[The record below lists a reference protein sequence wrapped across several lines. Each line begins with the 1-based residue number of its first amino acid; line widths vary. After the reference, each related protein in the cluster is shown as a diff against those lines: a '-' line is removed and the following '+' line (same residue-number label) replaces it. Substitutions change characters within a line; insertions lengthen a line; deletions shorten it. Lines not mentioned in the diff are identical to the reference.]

1 MSERGLIDNVAGLAP
16 LKRSAGAGPGLAA
29 AATLLVWLLVSVSVH
44 PLPHESPDR
53 GAPLLMGADS
63 PESVRNVLALACGN
77 CHSQN
82 TRWPWY
88 SQVAPFSWLIEN
100 DVKRAREHLNLSRW
114 NTLDTVEQRSLLT
127 AIATVVE
134 NREMPLHKY
143 LMFHGEARLSP
154 EDSLQVIEWT
164 RAERT
169 RLRTSAASL
178 AQ

>member
-1 MSERGLIDNVAGLAP
+1 VIKRGLIDNAAGRAR
-16 LKRSAGAGPGLAA
+16 LKRGAGAGTGLAIGA
-29 AATLLVWLLVSVSVH
+29 VLVVWVLVSALIH
-44 PLPHESPDR
+44 PLPHEASDR
-53 GAPLLMGADS
+53 AAPLLLGADS
-63 PESVRNVLALACGN
+63 PESVRNVLANACGN

-82 TRWPWY
+82 TDWPWY

-114 NTLDTVEQRSLLT
+114 NTLDAVEQRSLLT

-143 LMFHGEARLSP
+143 LIFHGEARLSP

-178 AQ
+178 RQ

>member
-1 MSERGLIDNVAGLAP
+1 MAI
-16 LKRSAGAGPGLAA
+16 AA
-29 AATLLVWLLVSVSVH
+29 LLLSWLLVSVLVH
-44 PLPHESPDR
+44 PLPHETSDPS
-53 GAPLLMGADS
+53 APLLMGADS
-63 PESVRNVLALACGN
+63 PESVRTVLAQACGN

-88 SQVAPFSWLIEN
+88 SHVAPFSWLIEN

-114 NTLDTVEQRSLLT
+114 NILDAVEQRSLLT
-127 AIATVVE
+127 SIATVVE

-178 AQ
+178 TQ

>member
-1 MSERGLIDNVAGLAP
+1 VIKKGLIDNAAGPAR
-16 LKRSAGAGPGLAA
+16 LKRGAGAGTGLAIGA
-29 AATLLVWLLVSVSVH
+29 VLVVWLLVSALIH
-44 PLPHESPDR
+44 PLPHEASDHT
-53 GAPLLMGADS
+53 APLLSGADS
-63 PESVRNVLALACGN
+63 PESVRNVLAQACGN

-82 TRWPWY
+82 THWPWY

-114 NTLDTVEQRSLLT
+114 NTLDAVEQRSLLT

-178 AQ
+178 TQ

>member
-1 MSERGLIDNVAGLAP
+1 VSKRGLIDSAAGPARLKRGGGTGLAI
-16 LKRSAGAGPGLAA
+16 AA
-29 AATLLVWLLVSVSVH
+29 LLLVWLLVSVRVH
-44 PLPHESPDR
+44 PLPRETSDR
-53 GAPLLMGADS
+53 GAILLLGADT
-63 PESVRNVLALACGN
+63 PESVRNVLAQACGN

-88 SQVAPFSWLIEN
+88 SHVAPFSWLIES

-114 NTLDTVEQRSLLT
+114 NALDAVEQRSLLT

-154 EDSLQVIEWT
+154 EDALQVIEWT
-164 RAERT
+164 LAERT

-178 AQ
+178 RQ

>member
-1 MSERGLIDNVAGLAP
+1 MSKRGLIDNAAGP
-16 LKRSAGAGPGLAA
+16 SRLKRGLGTGLLIAA
-29 AATLLVWLLVSVSVH
+29 LLLAWLLVSVMVH
-44 PLPHESPDR
+44 PLPHEASDR
-53 GAPLLMGADS
+53 GETLLMGSDI
-63 PESVRNVLALACGN
+63 PEPVRNVLAQACGN

-82 TRWPWY
+82 THWPWY

-114 NTLDTVEQRSLLT
+114 NTLDAVEQRSLLT

-143 LMFHGEARLSP
+143 LVFHSEARLSP

-178 AQ
+178 RQ

>member
-1 MSERGLIDNVAGLAP
+1 VSKRGLIDHAAGPSPSKRGAGSRTGLAIVA
-16 LKRSAGAGPGLAA
+16 L
-29 AATLLVWLLVSVSVH
+29 LLVWLLVSVLVH
-44 PLPHESPDR
+44 SLPHEAPDR

-63 PESVRNVLALACGN
+63 PESVRNVLAQACGN

-88 SQVAPFSWLIEN
+88 SQVAPFSWLIED

-114 NTLDTVEQRSLLT
+114 NTLDAVEQRSLLI

-154 EDSLQVIEWT
+154 EDSFQVIEWT
-164 RAERT
+164 QAERT

-178 AQ
+178 MQ